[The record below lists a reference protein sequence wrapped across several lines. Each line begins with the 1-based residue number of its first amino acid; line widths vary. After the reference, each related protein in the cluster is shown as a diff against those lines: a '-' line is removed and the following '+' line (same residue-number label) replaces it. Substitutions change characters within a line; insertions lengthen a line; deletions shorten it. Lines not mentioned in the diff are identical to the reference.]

1 VSGNDSY
8 PGMFAGG
15 RHRIVSDELG
25 CSSRRL

>member
-8 PGMFAGG
+8 PGVFAGG
-15 RHRIVSDELG
+15 RHRIVLG